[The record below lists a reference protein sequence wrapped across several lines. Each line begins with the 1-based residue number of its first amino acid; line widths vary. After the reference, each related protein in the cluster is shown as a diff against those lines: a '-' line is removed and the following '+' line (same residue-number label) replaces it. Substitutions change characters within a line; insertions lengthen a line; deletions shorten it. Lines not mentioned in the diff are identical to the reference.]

1 MTLLLYRMRSTINE
15 AVEPE
20 MYDDPTYD
28 IHDESDEEP
37 NETGFKM
44 KVVSWL
50 HSVDIYAKPI
60 TLFFNKK
67 PGFATVPGGIWTI
80 ITFLLSTSFIFLQV

>member
-1 MTLLLYRMRSTINE
+1 
-15 AVEPE
+15 

-28 IHDESDEEP
+28 VSDDETK
-37 NETGFKM
+37 ETGFKM
-44 KVVSWL
+44 CAYSWL

-67 PGFATVPGGIWTI
+67 PVFATAPGGIWTI
-80 ITFLLSTSFIFLQV
+80 ITFTLYISFIYI